1 MPIFDYYNSHFMF
14 EIITIKEVK
23 VKIGT
28 LCKAKRKEYGLTRE
42 QLAEELGMSRAT
54 IQNIES
60 GKNATLDNLL
70 KIANHFHLMEAIY
83 KAIVALNSPNDN
95 LSLY

>member
-1 MPIFDYYNSHFMF
+1 MLHS
-14 EIITIKEVK
+14 ITIKEVK
-23 VKIGT
+23 IQIGQ
-28 LCKAKRKEYGLTRE
+28 LCKAKRKEFNLTRE
-42 QLAEELGMSRAT
+42 QLADALQMSRAT

-70 KIANHFHLMEAIY
+70 KIANHFHLLETIF
-83 KAIVALNSPNDN
+83 VGVQSLHNSSSDP

>member
-1 MPIFDYYNSHFMF
+1 MLHT
-14 EIITIKEVK
+14 ITIKEVK
-23 VKIGT
+23 IKIGQ
-28 LCKAKRKEYGLTRE
+28 LCKAKRKEFNLTRE
-42 QLAEELGMSRAT
+42 QLADALQMSRAT

-70 KIANHFHLMEAIY
+70 KIANHFHLLETIFES
-83 KAIVALNSPNDN
+83 VQSLHNSSSDP

>member
-1 MPIFDYYNSHFMF
+1 MLNPTS
-14 EIITIKEVK
+14 IKD
-23 VKIGT
+23 VKIQIGQ
-28 LCKAKRKEYGLTRE
+28 LCKAKRKEFNLTRD
-42 QLAEELGMSRAT
+42 QLADALQMSRAT

-70 KIANHFHLMEAIY
+70 KIANHFHLLETIFGG
-83 KAIVALNSPNDN
+83 VESLQNSSSDP

>member
-1 MPIFDYYNSHFMF
+1 MLHS
-14 EIITIKEVK
+14 ITLKEVK
-23 VKIGT
+23 IQIGQ
-28 LCKAKRKEYGLTRE
+28 LCKAKRKEYNLTRE
-42 QLAEELGMSRAT
+42 QLADALQMSRAT

-70 KIANHFHLMEAIY
+70 KIANHFHLLETIFEG
-83 KAIVALNSPNDN
+83 VQSLHDSSSDP

>member
-1 MPIFDYYNSHFMF
+1 MLNIV
-14 EIITIKEVK
+14 TIKEVK
-23 VKIGT
+23 IQIGQ
-28 LCKAKRKEYGLTRE
+28 LCKAKRKEYNLTRE
-42 QLAEELGMSRAT
+42 QLADALQMSRAT

-70 KIANHFHLMEAIY
+70 KMANHFHLLETIFEG
-83 KAIVALNSPNDN
+83 VQSLQHSSSDP

>member
-1 MPIFDYYNSHFMF
+1 MLHS
-14 EIITIKEVK
+14 ITIKEVK
-23 VKIGT
+23 IQIGQ
-28 LCKAKRKEYGLTRE
+28 LCKAKRKEFNLTRE
-42 QLAEELGMSRAT
+42 QLADALQMSRAT

-70 KIANHFHLMEAIY
+70 KIANHFHLLETIFEG
-83 KAIVALNSPNDN
+83 VQSLHNSSSDP